1 MAGPEITETRRELH
15 WLLDR
20 IPEADVS
27 AASRLL
33 RSLVGPVTLSLL
45 TAPYDD
51 EAETEEERS
60 IVEAAR
66 RDPAPATPHEEVL
79 REFGL

>member
-1 MAGPEITETRRELH
+1 MAEPEITETRRELH
-15 WLLDR
+15 WMLDH

-27 AASRLL
+27 TARTFL
-33 RSLVGPVTLSLL
+33 RSLVNPVALSLL

-51 EAETEEERS
+51 EGETEEERS
-60 IVEAAR
+60 VVESAR